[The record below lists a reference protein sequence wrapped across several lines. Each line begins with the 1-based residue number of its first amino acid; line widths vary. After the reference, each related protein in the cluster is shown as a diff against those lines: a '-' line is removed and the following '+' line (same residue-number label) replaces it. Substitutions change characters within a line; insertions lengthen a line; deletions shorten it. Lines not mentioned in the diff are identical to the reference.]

1 MSRVKFTTDSAAD
14 IPVELQKE
22 LDIQVLPFPIAMGD
36 EEYADCVD
44 FTPDQFYEMLLAA
57 PQIPTHAQLNA
68 YTFLELFNGA
78 FEAGY
83 TDLIHTSINAKG
95 SATYQTALQARD
107 MFYHDHPEAQGA
119 FSIELIDSR
128 TYTMAYGWAV
138 VQGARLAAG
147 GASARE
153 AADLIRDW
161 LDHVRV
167 LFAPLDLR
175 FAKKSGRISAAAAF
189 MGEALG
195 LKPVMTFEGGD
206 SKILSKVRGEKNV
219 IASLVD
225 LCRKERRDGTPWL
238 LIRGNNLEQA
248 ARLKDACTA
257 ALGEGPALEYP
268 IGGVIAINAGPHL
281 VGLLYRTCRPLR
293 GRRDALRGV
302 FRTSCG
308 GRPNGGGRFFPRAA
322 LTNAL
327 DCG

>member
-147 GASARE
+147 GASAQE
-153 AADLIRDW
+153 AAALIRDW

-257 ALGEGPALEYP
+257 ALGESPALEYP
-268 IGGVIAINAGPHL
+268 IGGVIAINAGPNL
-281 VGLLYRTCRPLR
+281 VGLIYRT
-293 GRRDALRGV
+293 
-302 FRTSCG
+302 
-308 GRPNGGGRFFPRAA
+308 
-322 LTNAL
+322 
-327 DCG
+327 